1 MFFFIHRSVQHT
13 QHIHLQLRLFK
24 TQTEYPLLVLQHD
37 DVGWLKTVDEYVC
50 IRFPAFVYLP
60 LFMEEKTTNIAF
72 LCLSSHAWSRRD
84 LALNIMN
91 FSFFFL
97 G

>member
-1 MFFFIHRSVQHT
+1 MLLFINRSVQHT
-13 QHIHLQLRLFK
+13 QHIHLQLRCLFK

-60 LFMEEKTTNIAF
+60 LLWRKRQQT
-72 LCLSSHAWSRRD
+72 LL
-84 LALNIMN
+84 
-91 FSFFFL
+91 FSASL
-97 G
+97 RTRGPAVTLPLTL